1 MTRALLPLILV
12 TSLFAAAPSWA
23 QELVPD
29 SVLWAGTAVEHDGAT
44 LQAFG
49 LARSMLDEALRN
61 RTWTAAIE
69 QQGKL
74 IRSLPPAVIMDV
86 DETILDNSPFEARRA
101 MGGGQYDE
109 NQWRAWVNEGR
120 AAALPGAVE
129 FTRYAHARGVTIFY
143 VTNRAAAFKEVTRSN
158 LRKDGFPFESA
169 VDTLYC
175 QGEKPDWGPD
185 KTTRRAEI
193 ARKFRILLLFGDDL
207 NDFISDASDSV
218 ARRRELVEP
227 YSDRWGKQWIVLPN
241 PMYGSWEAALYRSI
255 SNPTEEQKRELKYQS
270 LKELTK
276 GRSTDPGGE
285 GQTR

>member
-1 MTRALLPLILV
+1 MTRTLLPLTIVIFIL
-12 TSLFAAAPSWA
+12 TAAPFAA
-23 QELVPD
+23 QELAAD
-29 SVLWAGTAVEHDGAT
+29 SVLWAGTAAEHDGVT

-49 LARSMLDEALRN
+49 LARSVLDHALRDRN
-61 RTWTAAIE
+61 WTAAIE

-74 IRSLPPAVIMDV
+74 IRSLPPAIIMDV
-86 DETILDNSPFEARRA
+86 DETILDNSPFEARHA

-143 VTNRAAAFKEVTRSN
+143 VTNRAAALKEVTRSN
-158 LRKDGFPFESA
+158 LRKDGFPFEFA

-193 ARKFRILLLFGDDL
+193 ARHFRILLLFGDDL
-207 NDFISDASDSV
+207 GDFISGASDSV
-218 ARRRELVEP
+218 ARRRKLVEP

-276 GRSTDPGGE
+276 GRSTEPGGD
-285 GQTR
+285 GQAR

>member
-1 MTRALLPLILV
+1 MTRALSSLVAVIPLLV
-12 TSLFAAAPSWA
+12 ASPSWT
-23 QELVPD
+23 QEPLAE

-49 LARSMLDEALRN
+49 LARSMLDQALRD

-74 IRSLPPAVIMDV
+74 IRSLPPAIIMDV

-101 MGGGQYDE
+101 IEGGQYDE
-109 NQWRAWVNEGR
+109 NQWTNWVNEGR

-143 VTNRAAAFKEVTRSN
+143 VTNRAATLKDITRAN
-158 LRKDGFPFESA
+158 LRKDGFPFEST

-175 QGEKPDWGPD
+175 QGEKPEWGPD

-193 ARKFRILLLFGDDL
+193 ARHFRILLLFGDDL
-207 NDFISDASDSV
+207 GDFISGAADSV
-218 ARRRELVEP
+218 AHRRELVEP
-227 YSDRWGKQWIVLPN
+227 YRGRWGKQWIVLPN
-241 PMYGSWEAALYRSI
+241 SMYGSWEAALYKSI
-255 SNPTEEQKRELKYQS
+255 PNPTEEQKRELKHQA
-270 LKELTK
+270 LKELTA
-276 GRSTDPGGE
+276 GSSTDPGDE
-285 GQTR
+285 GRTR